1 MNRRKSREVAMK
13 LLFEMSINKE
23 EFSEILKN
31 FKENTDTNMENVDF
45 IYINKIVNGIEQNK
59 EDIDKKI
66 EENLTKWK
74 LNRLSKIDLTILRI
88 STYEIMFMEDI
99 PNKVAVNEAIELA
112 KKIFSRQ
119 FSSLCKRSAWKHDKS
134 IIIKLWEVDLWG

>member
-112 KKIFSRQ
+112 KKY
-119 FSSLCKRSAWKHDKS
+119 SADNS
-134 IIIKLWEVDLWG
+134 PAFVNGVLGNMIKA

>member
-31 FKENTDTNMENVDF
+31 FKENTDTNIENVDF

-112 KKIFSRQ
+112 KKY
-119 FSSLCKRSAWKHDKS
+119 SADNS
-134 IIIKLWEVDLWG
+134 PAFVNGVLGNMIKA

>member
-45 IYINKIVNGIEQNK
+45 VYINKIVNGIEQNK
-59 EDIDKKI
+59 EDIDKRI

-112 KKIFSRQ
+112 KKY
-119 FSSLCKRSAWKHDKS
+119 SADNS
-134 IIIKLWEVDLWG
+134 PAFVNGVLGNMIRA

>member
-31 FKENTDTNMENVDF
+31 FKENTDTNIENVDF
-45 IYINKIVNGIEQNK
+45 IYINKIVNGIEKNK

-112 KKIFSRQ
+112 KKY
-119 FSSLCKRSAWKHDKS
+119 SADNS
-134 IIIKLWEVDLWG
+134 PAFVNGVLGNMIKA

>member
-45 IYINKIVNGIEQNK
+45 VYINKIVNGIEQNK
-59 EDIDKKI
+59 EDIDKRI

-88 STYEIMFMEDI
+88 STYEMIFMEDI

-112 KKIFSRQ
+112 KKY
-119 FSSLCKRSAWKHDKS
+119 SADNS
-134 IIIKLWEVDLWG
+134 PAFVNGVLGNMIRA

>member
-23 EFSEILKN
+23 EFSEVLNN
-31 FKENTDTNMENVDF
+31 FKENTDTNIQNVDF
-45 IYINKIVNGIEQNK
+45 VYINKIVNGIEQNK

-74 LNRLSKIDLTILRI
+74 LNRLSKMDLTILRI
-88 STYEIMFMEDI
+88 ATYEIMFMEDI

-112 KKIFSRQ
+112 KKY
-119 FSSLCKRSAWKHDKS
+119 SADNS
-134 IIIKLWEVDLWG
+134 PAFVNGVLGNIIKA